1 MKLGFIKMKEGVP
14 RIENLVALRGTQE
27 VARTDLDP
35 TTATEVSLLL
45 LLHHHLDQ
53 QLQHRQNHQLQ
64 L

>member
-1 MKLGFIKMKEGVP
+1 MKEGVP